1 MRTELDLSGA
11 QQDTLRILLDG
22 GATSLETALNAYN
35 SGGPRL
41 NANVLARLEAKG
53 LTLSKVKTARGGS
66 RMTHYWLTLAGAE
79 RAASI
84 AASARAG

>member
-1 MRTELDLSGA
+1 VNPMRVLF
-11 QQDTLRILLDG
+11 LRAG

-53 LTLSKVKTARGGS
+53 LTLSKVKGARGGS
-66 RMTHYWLTLAGAE
+66 RVTHYWLTLNGAE

-84 AASARAG
+84 VTAAREA

>member
-1 MRTELDLSGA
+1 MTSDLSGA
-11 QQDTLRILLDG
+11 QQDTLRILHAG

-35 SGGPRL
+35 LGGPRL

-53 LTLSKVKTARGGS
+53 LTFSKVKGSRGGS
-66 RMTHYWLTLAGAE
+66 RVTHYWLTPTGAA

-84 AASARAG
+84 ITSARSG